1 LFMQH
6 IESVT
11 NKLTRRKFL
20 NYSIA
25 AAATAALGE
34 LLLSSE
40 GHSATRPNIV
50 LITADDLGQT
60 LGCYGDKVARTPN
73 IDRLAS
79 EGIQFLNSYVT
90 KASCSSS
97 RSSLFTGLYPHQTG
111 GLLNEPVGQIGLA
124 YTNSGYSMA
133 SRVVTLPQLL
143 KAAGYRTGI
152 IGKLHVAPETSF
164 PFDLNLPPTKI
175 NTRNVQLV
183 AQRAG
188 EFFAQQSQQP
198 FFLVVSYSDPHTPFV
213 TQVNNYPEQPYSATE
228 VPPFPWQGI
237 DTPAMRERTAGYY
250 NGVARLDAGIGLLLN
265 QLTQQG
271 LDQNTLVIFL
281 GDHGPGFARAKG
293 SCYEAGLRI
302 PLTMRWSGRIS
313 PNLVEAAF
321 VSNID
326 IFPTVLQAAGL
337 KTPQVS
343 GRSLF
348 PLFQQNLAGWRNFV
362 FAEYTSHVRTHFYP
376 RRSIRGK
383 RFKYILNLL
392 PDRQNPYITVDQDP
406 AFAESRKLP
415 VRNQARL
422 AMDTCLKPPA
432 EELYDL
438 HNDPYE
444 FNNLAGKLSYQTT
457 QNFLRSEL
465 LKWRQ
470 QTADP
475 LVDPE
480 VLAAMVKAHYG

>member
-1 LFMQH
+1 MQQAKLN
-6 IESVT
+6 
-11 NKLTRRKFL
+11 NKLTRRNFL
-20 NYSIA
+20 NYSVA
-25 AAATAALGE
+25 TAAATALGE
-34 LLLSSE
+34 LLFSLK
-40 GHSATRPNIV
+40 GHSATRPNIL

-60 LGCYGDKVARTPN
+60 LGCYGDKLARTPN

-90 KASCSSS
+90 QASCSSS

-111 GLLNEPVGQIGLA
+111 GLPNEPVGQIGLA
-124 YTNSGYSMA
+124 YPNSGYAMA

-152 IGKLHVAPETSF
+152 IGKLHVYPETSF
-164 PFDLNLPPTKI
+164 PFDLNIPPTKI
-175 NTRNVQLV
+175 NTRNIQLV

-188 EFFAQQSQQP
+188 EFFAQQPQQP
-198 FFLVVSYSDPHTPFV
+198 FFLVVSYSDPHTPFE
-213 TQVNNYPEQPYSATE
+213 TQFKNYPEQPYSSTE
-228 VPPFPWQGI
+228 VPPFAWQGV

-265 QLTQQG
+265 QLNRQG
-271 LDQNTLVIFL
+271 LDRNTLVIFL
-281 GDHGPGFARAKG
+281 GDHGPGFVRAKG

-302 PLTMRWSGRIS
+302 PLLIRWSGKIS
-313 PNLVEAAF
+313 PNLVESAF

-326 IFPTVLQAAGL
+326 ILPTVLQAVGI
-337 KTPQVS
+337 KIPKVS

-348 PLFQQNLAGWRNFV
+348 PLFQQNAAGWRNFI
-362 FAEYTSHVRTHFYP
+362 FAEYTSHVKTHFYP

-392 PDRQNPYITVDQDP
+392 PDRQNPYITVDRDP
-406 AFAESRKLP
+406 AFAESRQLP
-415 VRNQARL
+415 ARNRARL
-422 AMDTCLKPPA
+422 ALDTCLNPPA

-438 HNDPYE
+438 HDDPYE
-444 FNNLAGKLSYQTT
+444 FNNLAGKLGYQNT

-470 QTADP
+470 QTADS
-475 LVDPE
+475 LLDPA
-480 VLAAMVKAHYG
+480 VLAAMVEAHYS

>member
-1 LFMQH
+1 MQH
-6 IESVT
+6 SKIS
-11 NKLTRRKFL
+11 RRNFL
-20 NYSIA
+20 NYSVA
-25 AAATAALGE
+25 TVLAATFGE
-34 LLLSSE
+34 AIFSQVGS
-40 GHSATRPNIV
+40 SATRPNIL

-60 LGCYGDKVARTPN
+60 LGCYGDRIARTPN

-79 EGIQFLNSYVT
+79 EGVQFLNSYVT

-111 GLLNEPVGQIGLA
+111 GLLPNEPVGQIGLA

-133 SRVVTLPQLL
+133 SSVVTLPQLL

-175 NTRNVQLV
+175 NTRNVELV

-188 EFFAQQSQQP
+188 EFITQQPQQP
-198 FFLVVSYSDPHTPFV
+198 FFLVVSYSDPHTPFA
-213 TQVNNYPEQPYSATE
+213 TQVNNYPRQPYSSTE
-228 VPPFPWQGI
+228 VTPFPWQGI
-237 DTPAMRERTAGYY
+237 DTPVMRERTAGYY
-250 NGVARLDAGIGLLLN
+250 NGVVRLDAGIGLLLN
-265 QLTQQG
+265 QLTQRG

-281 GDHGPGFARAKG
+281 GDHGPGFVRAKG

-302 PLTMRWSGRIS
+302 PLIMRWSSKIA
-313 PNLVEAAF
+313 PNLVEQAF

-326 IFPTVLQAAGL
+326 IFPTVLQAVGL
-337 KTPQVS
+337 KSPQVS

-348 PLFQQNLAGWRNFV
+348 PLFRQNSTGWRNFI

-383 RFKYILNLL
+383 RYKYILNLL
-392 PDRQNPYITVDQDP
+392 PERQNPYITVDQDP
-406 AFAESRKLP
+406 AFAQSRQLP
-415 VRNQARL
+415 VRNRARV
-422 AMDTCLKPPA
+422 AVDTCLQPPA

-438 HNDPYE
+438 HNDPFE
-444 FNNLAGKLSYQTT
+444 FDNLAGKSGYLNT
-457 QNFLRSEL
+457 QNFLRNEL

-470 QTADP
+470 QTTDP
-475 LVDPE
+475 LLDPA
-480 VLAAMVKAHYG
+480 VLAAMVKAHYGGI